1 MLVVILFQ
9 NKEDVLSKI
18 ILILVLLYLLCLEI
32 IAEQDNVSSNIISS
46 QIGCLSKIM
55 LILVLLLS
63 SKHLFCL
70 EIIAEQDNLSGNIIS
85 KQRGCFV

>member
-1 MLVVILFQ
+1 MVILFQ

-46 QIGCLSKIM
+46 QIGCLSKII

-70 EIIAEQDNLSGNIIS
+70 EIIAEQDNVSNNIIS
-85 KQRGCFV
+85 RHRGCFV